1 MNSLLILLYV
11 VVWCAC
17 TILRVIAPVSA
28 VRAWCQNI
36 LVLKELNFGRQPGD
50 FFARTV
56 FVLLHNLCPDCFRI
70 HSTAGGAS
78 WSLPLKWIKRYL
90 GHENF
95 SAPESV
101 LTSPV
106 RGDAFDRLLLQF
118 LSGQGRQLSPDDW
131 SALEEAEHQLYWLRA
146 LAGGH

>member
-1 MNSLLILLYV
+1 
-11 VVWCAC
+11 
-17 TILRVIAPVSA
+17 
-28 VRAWCQNI
+28 
-36 LVLKELNFGRQPGD
+36 
-50 FFARTV
+50 
-56 FVLLHNLCPDCFRI
+56 HNLCPDCFRI

-78 WSLPLKWIKRYL
+78 WSLPLKWIKRFL

-101 LTSPV
+101 LTTPV
-106 RGDAFDRLLLQF
+106 RGDVFDCLLLQF